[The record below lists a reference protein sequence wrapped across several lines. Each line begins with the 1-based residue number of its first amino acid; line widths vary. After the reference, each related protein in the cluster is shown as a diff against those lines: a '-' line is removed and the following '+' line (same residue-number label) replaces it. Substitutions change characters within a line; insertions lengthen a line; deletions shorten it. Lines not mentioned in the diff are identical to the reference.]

1 MMPMIR
7 RLAWL
12 TDIHLNFLG
21 SVQIELFLESVRA
34 MNADALVIT
43 GDIGE
48 GNSVTDYLERM
59 ADVLQQPIFFVLGNH
74 DFYFSSIASVR
85 GVMSRLCRIHPNL
98 FYLTQEKAIELTPD
112 TVLVGHDGWADGR
125 YGDFLASKL
134 MLNDYLVIHELAGLT
149 LPERLKRLN
158 ALGDE
163 AALHLR
169 AALSGALRQYRHVYV
184 ALHPPP
190 YPESAWHEG
199 QTTAHTDGHLPHFT
213 CKAAGDVLLTLAAQ
227 HPEAQITVLCGHTH
241 GQGEAR
247 IAPNLRVLTGGAVYG
262 SPVVQQVFEI
272 N

>member
-1 MMPMIR
+1 MIPTIR

-21 SVQIELFLESVRA
+21 SVQIELFLAAVRDV
-34 MNADALVIT
+34 NADALVIT

-59 ADVLQQPIFFVLGNH
+59 ADVLQLPIFFVLGNH

-85 GVMSRLCRIHPNL
+85 GVMSRLCRIQPNL
-98 FYLTQEKAIELTPD
+98 FYLTQEKTIELTPD
-112 TVLVGHDGWADGR
+112 TALVGHDGWADGR
-125 YGDFLASKL
+125 YGDFLVSKL

-149 LPERLKRLN
+149 PLERLKRLN

-169 AALSGALRQYRHVYV
+169 TALNMALRQYRHVYV

-190 YPESAWHEG
+190 YPETAWYESKTPELQAG
-199 QTTAHTDGHLPHFT
+199 YLPHFT
-213 CKAAGDVLLTLAAQ
+213 CKAAGDVLLAAAEQ
-227 HPEAQITVLCGHTH
+227 YPNSQITVLCGHTH
-241 GQGEAR
+241 GQGDVLMK
-247 IAPNLRVLTGGAVYG
+247 PNLRVLTGGATYG
-262 SPVVQQVFEI
+262 SPAVQQVFEMS
-272 N
+272 